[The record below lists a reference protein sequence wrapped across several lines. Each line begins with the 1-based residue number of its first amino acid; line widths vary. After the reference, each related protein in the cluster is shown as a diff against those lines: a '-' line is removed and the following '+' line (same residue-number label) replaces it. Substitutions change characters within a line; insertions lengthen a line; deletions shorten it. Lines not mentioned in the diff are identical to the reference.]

1 MAKDTYLY
9 RYSLILKRLEKAS
22 ATFEQIKKYLEIESE
37 IKGKNYSVSL
47 RSFQRDIKDINE
59 QFGIEI
65 ANERKGD
72 KRYFIKSIP
81 DSPEH
86 SQRLLEA
93 FQMLNAIKASKDN
106 TEYILLETR
115 KPDGLEHFYGLLHA
129 IKNNKVVKLAYRKFY
144 SDEITERKLLPL
156 ALKEAKNR
164 WYLIAEDTKDSQV
177 KTFGLDRISDL
188 EITKLGFPKKINVN
202 YNDLF
207 KHSFGI
213 INPADQKPE
222 KVKLSFSFT
231 QGQYIK
237 SFPLHKSQAILSE
250 SKENDEVIIELFIQI
265 TDDFVM
271 ELLSYGSDVEVLS
284 PKSLRKEIKKNLLNT
299 LRYYAE

>member
-1 MAKDTYLY
+1 MPKDTYLY
-9 RYSLILKRLEKAS
+9 RYSLILKRLERSPAS
-22 ATFEQIKKYLEIESE
+22 YKQIKEYLERESD
-37 IKGKNYSVSL
+37 IKGKNYSISL
-47 RSFQRDIKDINE
+47 RSLQRDIKDIYE
-59 QFGIEI
+59 QLGIEI
-65 ANERKGD
+65 TNERKGD
-72 KRYFIKSIP
+72 KRYFIKSRP
-81 DSPEH
+81 DTTEH

-93 FQMLNAIKASKDN
+93 FQIFNAIKASK
-106 TEYILLETR
+106 EYAESIFLETR

-129 IKNNKVVKLAYRKFY
+129 IKNNKIIKLAYRKFY
-144 SDEITERKLLPL
+144 SDEITERKLFPL

-188 EITKLGFPKKINVN
+188 EITKLGFLKKANVN

-207 KHSFGI
+207 KYSFGI
-213 INPADQKPE
+213 INPVDQKPE

-237 SFPLHKSQAILSE
+237 SFPLHKSQAILNE

-271 ELLSYGSDVEVLS
+271 ELLSYGPDVEVLS

-299 LRYYAE
+299 LQYYPE